1 MKKLSEEEFQNLTLK
16 GKGRSS
22 HVFNSLINL
31 KVGEALLLEKK
42 DWSRKASPSTLVR
55 YIEKKHN
62 LKFAYCAI
70 EGGKGWAIKRLEKTQ
85 EPPQKTD
92 GQEITPAPKAQ
103 QTTAAQPVEKQ
114 TNEKDNDNRLLLK
127 SDIVV
132 FYLGRMAFY
141 KIERIDESIKA
152 CINNFWKQEPELVTT
167 LFHEIINALAEQGHI
182 VIENEKTYIP
192 LRRV

>member
-1 MKKLSEEEFQNLTLK
+1 MKKLSEEEFQSLTLK

-22 HVFNSLINL
+22 AVFNSLINL
-31 KVGEALLLEKK
+31 KAGEALLLEKK
-42 DWSRKASPSTLVR
+42 DWTRKASPSTLVR

-62 LKFAYCAI
+62 IKFAYSAI
-70 EGGKGWAIKRLEKTQ
+70 EGGKGWAIKRLEQKNDIENKSGSEETAKA
-85 EPPQKTD
+85 PQVSEKETV
-92 GQEITPAPKAQ
+92 
-103 QTTAAQPVEKQ
+103 QPVKKQKSEK
-114 TNEKDNDNRLLLK
+114 ENDNRLLLK

-141 KIERIDESIKA
+141 KIERIEESIKA
-152 CINNFWKQEPELVTT
+152 CTNNFWKQEPELVTE
-167 LFHEIINALAEQGHI
+167 LFYEIINSLAEQGHI

>member
-1 MKKLSEEEFQNLTLK
+1 MKKLSEEEFQNLTLR

-42 DWSRKASPSTLVR
+42 DWTRKASPSTLVR

-62 LKFAYCAI
+62 MKFAYSAI
-70 EGGKGWAIKRLEKTQ
+70 EGGKGWAIKRLEQKNESTTVSIITETTKAPETPKKEAVQPTLKEKT
-85 EPPQKTD
+85 ET
-92 GQEITPAPKAQ
+92 E
-103 QTTAAQPVEKQ
+103 
-114 TNEKDNDNRLLLK
+114 NDNRLLLK

-141 KIERIDESIKA
+141 KIERIEESIKA
-152 CINNFWKQEPELVTT
+152 CINNFWKQEPELVTV
-167 LFHEIINALAEQGHI
+167 LFYEIINSLAEQGHI